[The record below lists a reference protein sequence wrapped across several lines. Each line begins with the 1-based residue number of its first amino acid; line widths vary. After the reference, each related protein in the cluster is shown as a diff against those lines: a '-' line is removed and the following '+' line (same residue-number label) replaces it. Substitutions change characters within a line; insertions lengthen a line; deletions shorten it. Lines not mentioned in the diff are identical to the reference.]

1 MKKIIKASASGAK
14 YAPIIGRDL
23 DWFENDIERYVG
35 KNAATLKKFLKDQDF
50 VLDEM
55 SGPARDSAW
64 ESWRLDTEAGN
75 IMVVFYYDLIPT
87 PNSGRLKD
95 GKVTKAYVEDNQD
108 AGAIRDEEARL
119 FSSRKISGSKKR
131 IVADEYYPENYA
143 DLGYG
148 GLDNAI
154 DQFNE
159 LRSILKNI
167 LAEMDEFAEN
177 YDEWGGKTPAIEMFS
192 GPDDAQDFAD
202 EFYTLGKEAENIWT
216 SVLAALR

>member
-131 IVADEYYPENYA
+131 IVADEYYPENYS
-143 DLGYG
+143 DLGYD
-148 GLDNAI
+148 GLDEAVK
-154 DQFNE
+154 QFDE
-159 LRSILKNI
+159 LRSILSTI
-167 LAEMDEFAEN
+167 LGELDEFAEE
-177 YDEWGGKTPAIEMFS
+177 YDEWGGSTSTLEMFS
-192 GPDDAQDFAD
+192 GPDDAKAFAGT
-202 EFYTLGKEAENIWT
+202 FYNLNKEAENILE
-216 SVLAALR
+216 SVLAELR